1 MYLSGARGG
10 FRHVQRRHFKAWGSL
25 RHRAWAGVPFIQVN
39 NSTAPVHRGREIN
52 TSLDTGALKIHDIE
66 EGFPTLGRNK
76 DSLGWKSEGEKS

>member
-10 FRHVQRRHFKAWGSL
+10 FRHVQRRHFKARGSL
-25 RHRAWAGVPFIQVN
+25 RHTAWAGVPFIQVN

-66 EGFPTLGRNK
+66 EVFPTLGRNK
-76 DSLGWKSEGEKS
+76 DSLGWKSEEEKR